1 MCVYVWNDVCFQEK
15 DTALHLAAKNG
26 HLSVLQKIVDVGV
39 DLDEKNL
46 VSTFNEM
53 KITQV
58 LLFLSLEIL
67 SCHSHQAEWSLWGLE
82 DNWFYLMC
90 LKGSHTRR
98 VSVKSNILLGP
109 ISNFKV
115 SHFLSV
121 VPPLIQL
128 LELYLYLIILLS
140 PFFSL
145 TLVHSSA

>member
-1 MCVYVWNDVCFQEK
+1 M
-15 DTALHLAAKNG
+15 
-26 HLSVLQKIVDVGV
+26 
-39 DLDEKNL
+39 
-46 VSTFNEM
+46 
-53 KITQV
+53 
-58 LLFLSLEIL
+58 
-67 SCHSHQAEWSLWGLE
+67 
-82 DNWFYLMC
+82 
-90 LKGSHTRR
+90 
-98 VSVKSNILLGP
+98 KSNILLGP